1 MKQLLIV
8 KKGTTLNAG
17 ISDNKNLSSL
27 SAGAIAFLELD
38 GTGVLN
44 SAPKHN
50 FAIALGRANSPAFVI
65 PEVDIDTLH
74 ISKSM
79 PSLGTKFTASI
90 TIPTVAPG
98 KTYTLVLIK
107 NGTVPHERNT
117 WTATETIAA
126 GDTTTAAS
134 DIAAKL
140 RAYFASMANSGSL
153 EVVVSGTSATVTITG
168 KNYGEGWT
176 LKAADD
182 LSGTSITATPADP
195 TIGDAAYI
203 QELASKCA
211 AGKGF
216 TDTYRD
222 GDTLYPGYPEAV
234 ENLTPNT
241 SGTDG
246 VSTEGY
252 AVFTLRFAV
261 GRASAKTRDERVNQV
276 VHIAVPISGN
286 PYTAI
291 NGMLPEGDYLDNLV
305 ESV

>member
-8 KKGTTLNAG
+8 KKGTTLNANT
-17 ISDNKNLSSL
+17 SDNKDLSSL

-44 SAPKHN
+44 AAPKHN

-79 PSLGTKFTASI
+79 PALGKKFTASI

-140 RAYFASMANSGSL
+140 RAYFTSMANSGSL
-153 EVVVSGTSATVTITG
+153 DIVVSGTSATVTITG
-168 KNYGEGWT
+168 KNYGDSWT

-182 LSGTSITATPADP
+182 LSGTSITATAAEP

-222 GDTLYPGYPEAV
+222 GDTIYPGYPEAV

-286 PYTAI
+286 PYSSLNT
-291 NGMLPEGDYLDNLV
+291 MLPEGDYLDNLV
-305 ESV
+305 ES

>member
-8 KKGTTLNAG
+8 KKGTALNGG
-17 ISDNKNLSSL
+17 ISTNKDLSVL
-27 SAGAIAFLELD
+27 PAGAIAFLELD
-38 GTGVLN
+38 GTGVL
-44 SAPKHN
+44 SASPKHN

-74 ISKSM
+74 ISKSV
-79 PSLGTKFTASI
+79 PALGKKFTASI

-107 NGTVPHERNT
+107 NGTAPHERNT
-117 WTATETIAA
+117 WSATETIAA
-126 GDTTTAAS
+126 GDTTTAAAN
-134 DIAAKL
+134 IAAKL
-140 RAYFASMANSGSL
+140 RAYFTAMANSGSL
-153 EVVVSGTSATVTITG
+153 EVVVSGTGAAVTITG
-168 KNYGEGWT
+168 KNYGDSWT

-182 LSGTSITATPADP
+182 LSGTSITATPAEP

-261 GRASAKTRDERVNQV
+261 GRASAKTRDERVNQI

>member
-8 KKGTTLNAG
+8 KKGTALNGG
-17 ISDNKNLSSL
+17 ISDNKDLSSL
-27 SAGAIAFLELD
+27 PAGAIAFLELD
-38 GTGVLN
+38 GTGVY
-44 SAPKHN
+44 SAAPTHN

-74 ISKSM
+74 ISKSV
-79 PSLGTKFTASI
+79 PALGKKFTASI

-126 GDTTTAAS
+126 GDTTTAAAN
-134 DIAAKL
+134 IAAKL
-140 RAYFASMANSGSL
+140 RAYFTSMANSGSL
-153 EVVVSGTSATVTITG
+153 EIVVSGTGAAVTITG
-168 KNYGEGWT
+168 KNYGDSWT

-182 LSGTSITATPADP
+182 LSGTTITATPAEP

-222 GDTLYPGYPEAV
+222 GDTIYPGYPEAV
-234 ENLTPNT
+234 ESLTPNT
-241 SGTDG
+241 SGTG
-246 VSTEGY
+246 GASTEGY

-286 PYTAI
+286 PYSSLNTI
-291 NGMLPEGDYLDNLV
+291 LPEGDYLDNLL
-305 ESV
+305 ES

>member
-8 KKGTTLNAG
+8 KKGTTLNANT
-17 ISDNKNLSSL
+17 SDNKDLSSL

-44 SAPKHN
+44 AAPKHN

-79 PSLGTKFTASI
+79 PALGKKFTASI

-117 WTATETIAA
+117 WSATETIAA
-126 GDTTTAAS
+126 GDTTTAAAN
-134 DIAAKL
+134 IAAKL
-140 RAYFASMANSGSL
+140 RAYFTAMANSGSL
-153 EVVVSGTSATVTITG
+153 DIVVSGTGATVTITG
-168 KNYGEGWT
+168 KNYGDSWT

-182 LSGTSITATPADP
+182 LSGTSITATAAEP

-222 GDTLYPGYPEAV
+222 GDTIYPGYPEAV

-241 SGTDG
+241 SGTGG

-286 PYTAI
+286 PYSSLNT
-291 NGMLPEGDYLDNLV
+291 MLPEGDYLDNLV
-305 ESV
+305 ES